1 MRRPLAARALAL
13 PLVLALL
20 AGCAGGAVDVAAGG
34 SQPASAGASASAVRP
49 APSEAEGLD
58 LQPLAEGTPAKR
70 DSAGV
75 AAAFDATAATELV
88 SPAPQ
93 IDYEQRALLC
103 LFLGTRSGR
112 WTLDLQTVR
121 LNGTR
126 LEIEA
131 RERPPRVA
139 GSEATTPAACA
150 TVRRPALPTGS
161 IRVSAHDT
169 VSDEFI
175 TDGAIVVPPPSG
187 GS

>member
-13 PLVLALL
+13 PLALALL
-20 AGCAGGAVDVAAGG
+20 AGCAGGGVDVAAGG
-34 SQPASAGASASAVRP
+34 SQGSSTGASPGNVRP
-49 APSEAEGLD
+49 APSAAEGLD
-58 LQPLAEGTPAKR
+58 LQPLADATPAKR

-75 AAAFDATAATELV
+75 AAAFDATAAAELV

-93 IDYEQRALLC
+93 IDYAQRALLC

-112 WTLDLQTVR
+112 WTLDLQTLR
-121 LNGTR
+121 LDGTT

-131 RERPPRVA
+131 RERPPRVSS
-139 GSEATTPAACA
+139 SETTTPAACA
-150 TVRRPALPTGS
+150 TVRRSALPTGS
-161 IRVSAHDT
+161 LKVSAHDT

-175 TDGAIVVPPPSG
+175 TDGAIQVPPPSG

>member
-1 MRRPLAARALAL
+1 MRKPFAARALAL
-13 PLVLALL
+13 PLVLGLL
-20 AGCAGGAVDVAAGG
+20 AGCAGGGAGAVAGR
-34 SQPASAGASASAVRP
+34 SQASSAGAPASAVRP
-49 APSEAEGLD
+49 ATPAAEGLD
-58 LQPLAEGTPAKR
+58 LQPLGDASPANR

-88 SPAPQ
+88 TPAPQ

-103 LFLGTRSGR
+103 LFLGRRSGR

-121 LNGTR
+121 LNGTT

-150 TVRRPALPTGS
+150 TVRRAGLPTGS
-161 IRVSAHDT
+161 LKVSAHDT
-169 VSDEFI
+169 ESDEFI
-175 TDGAIVVPPPSG
+175 TDGAIQVPPPSG